1 MKLPR
6 KTASIA
12 ADAIVEL
19 ISQNFR
25 LNSRL
30 QSTADRMARDIGLT
44 GARWQILDAVAQAT
58 RPATISDI
66 ARWMGLAR
74 QSVQQV
80 ANALAEDGLIAYE
93 PNPKHQ
99 RAPLVVVTKK
109 AAKLLKNLDE
119 RRLAWARTVA
129 TTLPVAD
136 IKVASETLRA
146 VREALSD

>member
-6 KTASIA
+6 ETANSA
-12 ADAIVEL
+12 ADAIVKL
-19 ISQNFR
+19 ISQSYR

-30 QSTADRMARDIGLT
+30 QATADRMARDVGLT
-44 GARWQILDAVAQAT
+44 GTRWQVLNAVDQAT

-80 ANALAEDGLIAYE
+80 ANVLAEDGLIAYQ

-99 RAPLVVVTKK
+99 RAPHVVVTKK
-109 AAKLLKNLDE
+109 AAKLLEQLDE
-119 RRLAWARTVA
+119 RRFAWARTVA
-129 TTLPVAD
+129 ATLAVDDIEVANE
-136 IKVASETLRA
+136 ILRA
-146 VREALSD
+146 VLEKLSD